1 MNRPKNSY
9 FAAGLPKIMD
19 KLKGLVRGHYA
30 YLAAFLITPII
41 LLSAYMLRGVYPFGQ
56 GSVLVLDL
64 NAQYIY
70 YYEYYRNLFLAD
82 SSLLYSFGRSLG
94 GEMIGTFAYYLAS
107 PFSLILL
114 LFPKALITEAV
125 LAMILIKVGAAALTF
140 AVYLRVA
147 RKAQTLTVILFST
160 MYGLISYNV
169 IQTMNPMWLDG
180 PIFFPLIILA
190 VERLV
195 DYKHY
200 AFYVITLA
208 LMIMANFYIGYMVG
222 IFVFIY
228 FIYYHYV
235 REGGESRGCDL
246 KVIGIFLSASLVAVA
261 GSLWL
266 LLPTY
271 QALRFGKFGFTNP
284 NFAPLQKLDI
294 FDLYAKML
302 PLSYDSVNVQG
313 HPFIYCGLLTLIL
326 LALYFTSAGIAR
338 HKKIAAAMLLTT
350 IVVFFSVSSLDLLL
364 HGFQDPIWLNF
375 RYAFIFSFF
384 ALILAFEAFEVL
396 KKSDQIILFRTCLAL
411 LLITALVGRLAGDWI
426 RPEKTIWLSYLLLT
440 LYSFLLYYLKVQQV
454 LPSGG
459 PDVEQPSIKTVR
471 MKWLQAILL
480 FIVFLELFLNTIA
493 LIDSAHKEVYYSDRN
508 SYRDYFDRLYP
519 AIDLLKQNDQEF
531 YRTETVMRRTV
542 NDPLALGIYGV
553 SHSSSVFNQSVIDLM
568 FRLGFAAREHW
579 TSYKGATPVTD
590 SLFGVCY
597 ILAEKPVNNLYHKIS
612 EQNEVLIYKNQFAMP
627 FVYAVDEKL
636 TAIELDSHDPFA
648 NQNFLLSTMIGEPY
662 TEYFKLSTI
671 REVIFENIEG
681 MEQEDLVAYSI
692 VNPNQNAHIEYLVET
707 AANNEMYM
715 YLVSSI
721 PRKVNI
727 WKNKEYVDTFFDY
740 SSVCI
745 IPLGA
750 NPDDETISLIT
761 TPIEGEY
768 YLNHNLFYYLDR
780 PVFEAAMAKLNPNKA
795 QVERIS
801 DTKLRIEAEVE
812 EGEILFTSIPYDQ
825 GWQVKIDGE
834 KAEITKILGSLLAV
848 KVSPGKRLIT
858 FEYCP
863 RGFKAGMIMSSIT
876 WLLFAA
882 GLASERFSGRKL
894 FS

>member
-1 MNRPKNSY
+1 MDRVKSLASRHCVY
-9 FAAGLPKIMD
+9 LLSFMAAPL
-19 KLKGLVRGHYA
+19 
-30 YLAAFLITPII
+30 I
-41 LLSAYMLRGVYPFGQ
+41 LLLVYAFRGVYPFGQ
-56 GSVLVLDL
+56 SSVLALDL
-64 NAQYIY
+64 NGQYIY
-70 YYEYYRNLFLAD
+70 YYEYYRGIFLAD
-82 SSLLYSFGRSLG
+82 NSLLYSFSRSLG

-107 PFSLILL
+107 PFSFILL
-114 LFPKALITEAV
+114 LFPRVLITEAV
-125 LAMILIKVGAAALTF
+125 LTMILLKVGAAALTF
-140 AVYLRVA
+140 AVYLRVE
-147 RKAQTLTVILFST
+147 RKAQPLTVILFST
-160 MYGLISYNV
+160 MYGLMSYNI

-195 DYKHY
+195 DLKRWPL
-200 AFYVITLA
+200 YVFFLSI
-208 LMIMANFYIGYMVG
+208 MFMANFYIGYMVG

-235 REGGESRGCDL
+235 REGGESRGFDL

-271 QALRFGKFGFTNP
+271 NALGFGKFGFTSP

-313 HPFIYCGLLTLIL
+313 YPFIYCGLLTLIL
-326 LALYFTSAGIAR
+326 LALYFTSAGITR
-338 HKKIAAAMLLTT
+338 HKKIASALLLTV
-350 IVVFFSVSSLDLLL
+350 IVVFFSVSSLDMLL
-364 HGFQDPIWLNF
+364 HGFQEPIWLNF

-384 ALILAFEAFEVL
+384 ALILGFEAFEVL
-396 KKSDQIILFRTCLAL
+396 KRSDQITLFRTCLAL
-411 LLITALVGRLAGDWI
+411 LLITALIGRLTGDWI
-426 RPEKTIWLSYLLLT
+426 RPEKTLWLSYLLLT
-440 LYSFLLYYLKVQQV
+440 LYSCLLYYLKVQQD
-454 LPSGG
+454 LPPRV
-459 PDVEQPSIKTVR
+459 PDVEQPSIKKVTI
-471 MKWLQAILL
+471 KWLQAILL

-508 SYRDYFDRLYP
+508 SYREYFDRLYP
-519 AIDLLKQNDQEF
+519 AIDLLKEKDQEF

-579 TSYKGATPVTD
+579 TSYKGATPITD
-590 SLFGVCY
+590 SLFGVRY

-612 EQNEVLIYKNQFAMP
+612 EQNEVLIYKNQFSMP

-662 TEYFKLSTI
+662 TEYFKLSSI

-681 MEQEDLVAYSI
+681 IEQEDIVAYSI

-707 AANNEMYM
+707 AADNEMYM

-727 WKNKEYVDTFFDY
+727 WKNQEYVDTFFDY
-740 SSVCI
+740 GSVCI

-750 NPDDETISLIT
+750 NPDEETISLIT

-780 PVFEAAMAKLNPNKA
+780 PAFEAAMATLNTSKA

-834 KAEITKILGSLLAV
+834 KAEITKVLGSLLAV
-848 KVSPGKRLIT
+848 KVNPGQRLIT

-863 RGFKAGMIMSSIT
+863 RGFKAGTIISSIT

-882 GLASERFSGRKL
+882 GLAYERFSGRKL
-894 FS
+894 IG

>member
-1 MNRPKNSY
+1 MTRIIYSVQKYYYYLLAFSISP
-9 FAAGLPKIMD
+9 FL
-19 KLKGLVRGHYA
+19 LLLA
-30 YLAAFLITPII
+30 YC
-41 LLSAYMLRGVYPFGQ
+41 LRGVYPFGQ
-56 GSVLVLDL
+56 SSVLALDL
-64 NAQYIY
+64 NGQYIY
-70 YYEYYRNLFLAD
+70 YYEYYRGIFLAD
-82 SSLLYSFGRSLG
+82 NSIFYSFGRSLG

-107 PFSLILL
+107 PFSLTLL
-114 LFPKALITEAV
+114 LFPRVLITEAV
-125 LAMILIKVGAAALTF
+125 LTMILIKVGAAALTF

-147 RKAQTLTVILFST
+147 KKAQPLTMILFST
-160 MYGLISYNV
+160 MYGLMSYNI

-195 DYKHY
+195 DLNRWPL
-200 AFYVITLA
+200 YVFFLS
-208 LMIMANFYIGYMVG
+208 LMFTANFYIGYMIG
-222 IFVFIY
+222 IFVL
-228 FIYYHYV
+228 IYYFYYLYLGKKY
-235 REGGESRGCDL
+235 ENWKAGL
-246 KVIGIFLSASLVAVA
+246 KKVAIFLAASLFALA

-271 QALRFGKFGFTNP
+271 NALRFGKFGFTSP

-326 LALYFTSAGIAR
+326 LALYFTSAGITR
-338 HKKIAAAMLLTT
+338 HKKIVSALLLTT
-350 IVVFFSVSSLDLLL
+350 IVLFFSVSSLDLLL
-364 HGFQDPIWLNF
+364 HGFQEPIWLNF
-375 RYAFIFSFF
+375 RYAFIFSFI
-384 ALILAFEAFEVL
+384 ALILGFDACEVL
-396 KKSDQIILFRTCLAL
+396 KKSDQIILFRNCLAL
-411 LLITALVGRLAGDWI
+411 LLITALIGRLAGDWI

-440 LYSFLLYYLKVQQV
+440 LYSCLLYYLKVQQD
-454 LPSGG
+454 LPPGV
-459 PDVEQPSIKTVR
+459 PDVGQYSIKKVGIN
-471 MKWLQAILL
+471 WLQAILL

-493 LIDSAHKEVYYSDRN
+493 LIDSSHQEVYYSDRS

-519 AIDLLKQNDQEF
+519 AVDLLHERDQEF

-542 NDPLALGIYGV
+542 NDPLALGVNGV
-553 SHSSSVFNQSVIDLM
+553 SHSSSVLNQSVIDLM
-568 FRLGFAAREHW
+568 YRLGFAAREHW

-590 SLFGVCY
+590 SLFGVRY

-612 EQNEVLIYKNQFAMP
+612 EQNEVLIYENQFAMP
-627 FVYAVDEKL
+627 FAYAVDEKL
-636 TAIELDSHDPFA
+636 IAIELDSHDPFA

-662 TEYFKLSTI
+662 TEYFKLTAI
-671 REVIFENIEG
+671 RDVIFENIEG
-681 MEQEDLVAYSI
+681 VEQDGIVVYSI
-692 VNPNQNAHIEYLVET
+692 VNPNQNAHIEYLIET
-707 AANNEMYM
+707 AEGNEMYM

-727 WKNKEYVDTFFDY
+727 WKDREYVDTFFEY
-740 SSVCI
+740 SSICI

-750 NPDDETISLIT
+750 NQYRETISLIT

-780 PVFEAAMAKLNPNKA
+780 PVFEEAMARLNSNKG

-812 EGEILFTSIPYDQ
+812 EGEVLFTSIPYDE
-825 GWQVKIDGE
+825 GWQVRVDGE
-834 KAEITKILGSLLAV
+834 KAEIIKTLNSLLAV
-848 KVSPGKRLIT
+848 ELLPGKRVIT
-858 FEYCP
+858 LEYCP
-863 RGFKAGMIMSSIT
+863 RGFKAGMIISSIT

-882 GLASERFSGRKL
+882 GLAYERFTGKQL
-894 FS
+894 IN